1 MRKIVFILFFLS
13 VASLLS
19 AQTVLDTLCAGPY
32 SEEYNQYWNRHRT
45 RSRIFEGRCVPELH
59 SGGGGGDVLISP
71 KWLYV
76 FDSTITT
83 PPNIKFFKKGE
94 VGNDDSLDGWYII
107 TENFRGE
114 RREVGLYPLE
124 SDAMDAVRAFAY
136 TTREIFACF
145 KECVPC
151 CTWHYIYRK
160 YGNLKGKELVARGR
174 GWEQD
179 RDLIDSLF
187 KSVNFDNGLLHGD
200 YTVYK
205 GADTIYHTTFHHG
218 TGRYKDFYVDGTLM
232 MEGDVVNGYR
242 DGVWVYYFYKED
254 KKLYREVLLE
264 HFDRNDLFTLK
275 NTLYVKRHRFIT
287 DSLVRKAL
295 RWEYETPKWKK
306 RQKENPIVIPYIR
319 PPYSR

>member
-1 MRKIVFILFFLS
+1 MRIIIIAVLLILS
-13 VASLLS
+13 AYSNAQETS

-32 SEEYNQYWNRHRT
+32 SREYNQYWNRHRT

-136 TTREIFACF
+136 TTREIFSCF
-145 KECVPC
+145 KECVP
-151 CTWHYIYRK
+151 
-160 YGNLKGKELVARGR
+160 
-174 GWEQD
+174 
-179 RDLIDSLF
+179 
-187 KSVNFDNGLLHGD
+187 
-200 YTVYK
+200 
-205 GADTIYHTTFHHG
+205 
-218 TGRYKDFYVDGTLM
+218 
-232 MEGDVVNGYR
+232 
-242 DGVWVYYFYKED
+242 
-254 KKLYREVLLE
+254 
-264 HFDRNDLFTLK
+264 
-275 NTLYVKRHRFIT
+275 
-287 DSLVRKAL
+287 
-295 RWEYETPKWKK
+295 
-306 RQKENPIVIPYIR
+306 
-319 PPYSR
+319 

>member
-1 MRKIVFILFFLS
+1 MRIIIIAVLLILS
-13 VASLLS
+13 AYSNAQETS

-32 SEEYNQYWNRHRT
+32 SREYNQYWNRHRT

-136 TTREIFACF
+136 TTREIFSCF

-242 DGVWVYYFYKED
+242 DGVWVYYLYEED
-254 KKLYREVLLE
+254 KKSYREVRLE
-264 HFDRNDLFTLK
+264 HFDRNDLSTLK
-275 NTLYVKRHRFIT
+275 NPFYIKRHRFIT
-287 DSLVRKAL
+287 DSLVLKAL
-295 RWEYETPKWKK
+295 RWENETPVDFFRPCPEWK
-306 RQKENPIVIPYIR
+306 NAL
-319 PPYSR
+319 